1 MNLNIRQ
8 RVFRLLLVSSVMTF
22 CVLVAVLIGG
32 MLSIRYSLTEKS
44 DVLSEYSTKYIQ
56 DVMGERSKDALETLA
71 KAKAQYIEKELVDR
85 SLDAKYLSEL
95 MHRFLIL
102 PSSDMSRRNI
112 ANPMYETIESGEVY
126 MNYTPELRE
135 RGISAALAEEIDH
148 ASNISD
154 ALIPFG
160 ERYKGYESGFFVG
173 SKNGYYIALE
183 TTADGSNIPFTDDY
197 YLNYDFQKR
206 PWYEKGKDLKEP
218 AFTEVY
224 ADMNGVLG
232 VSCVTSYYDGNGD
245 FAGVISIAYS
255 MPYIYQVVVDTAVG
269 SDGFSFI
276 LDSSGDVIVSGKNEG
291 IFAVTEEQFDLR
303 TVSYTAI
310 AEVAKRMTAGETGVT
325 SVVIDGEEYYLAFAP
340 MPASGWSFGTLM
352 SRATVLAPAVAARDA
367 MQKQM
372 SDFKNDISQLFVNI
386 FIGAAVLFALLLLWM
401 SVRSSKVAKHFVE
414 PINQLT
420 AGVREFAGGNLDKKI
435 DDIKTGD
442 ELEELANSFNTM
454 TDELKKYMANLT
466 KVTSEKEKISTE
478 LNIATSIQI
487 SALPHDF
494 LEDNPNFEIYATMN
508 AAKAVGGDFYDFYLL
523 DENHLVI
530 TMADVSGK
538 GVPAALFMMRSK
550 TILKNLAM
558 TMSNPDDL
566 AAVMI
571 LANNQLCQGNDEMMF
586 VTVFMAILDLKTRKL
601 TYVNGGHNPPMI
613 YHNAEEKFDWLQME
627 ENCVLGMMEEM
638 DFVQQETQ
646 LESGDIIYL
655 YTDGVTEAMN
665 KDNEQYGEAR
675 LENCLNHI
683 NHQCKLP
690 TLLDG
695 VKKSLAEHV
704 KDAEQSDDI
713 TMLAVRLK

>member
-8 RVFRLLLVSSVMTF
+8 RVFRLVLFSSAMTF
-22 CVLVAVLIGG
+22 LVLVAVLIVG
-32 MLSIRYSLTEKS
+32 MFSIRYSLNEKS
-44 DVLSEYSTKYIQ
+44 SVLSEYSTEYIQ
-56 DVMGERSKDALETLA
+56 DVMMERSKDALETLA
-71 KAKAQYIEKELVDR
+71 KNKAQYIEKELVDR
-85 SLDAKYLSEL
+85 TWDAKFLAEL

-102 PSSDMSRRNI
+102 PSSDMSMRNI
-112 ANPMYETIESGEVY
+112 ASPMYETIQSGEPY

-135 RGISAALAEEIDH
+135 RGISATLAEEIRH

-183 TTADGSNIPFTDDY
+183 TTADGSDIPFTDDY
-197 YLNYDFQKR
+197 FLNYDFQKR

-224 ADMNGVLG
+224 ADMNGSLG
-232 VSCVTSYYDGNGD
+232 VSCVTSYYDGNGE

-255 MPYIYQVVVDTAVG
+255 MPYIYKVVVDTAVG

-276 LDSSGDVIVSGKNEG
+276 LDPSGDVIVSGKNEG
-291 IFAVTEEQFDLR
+291 IFAVTESKFDLR
-303 TVSYTAI
+303 TVSDSDI
-310 AEVAKRMTAGETGVT
+310 AEVAKRMTAGETGVA
-325 SVVIDGEEYYLAFAP
+325 SIDIDDEEYYLAFAP

-352 SRATVLAPAVAARDA
+352 SRATVLAPAIAARDE
-367 MQKQM
+367 MHKQM
-372 SDFKNDISQLFVNI
+372 SDFRNDISQLFINI
-386 FIGAAVLFALLLLWM
+386 FIGAAILFALLLAWM
-401 SVRSSKVAKHFVE
+401 FIRSSKVAKRFVE
-414 PINQLT
+414 PINKLS
-420 AGVREFAGGNLDKKI
+420 AGVREFSGGNLDKKI
-435 DDIKTGD
+435 ELHTGD
-442 ELEELANSFNTM
+442 EIEELANSFNTM
-454 TDELKKYMANLT
+454 TSELQDYMKNLT
-466 KVTSEKEKISTE
+466 KVTAEKEKISTE
-478 LNIATSIQI
+478 LNIATNIQI
-487 SALPHDF
+487 GALPHDF
-494 LEDNPNFEIYATMN
+494 LEGNANFEIFATMN

-571 LANNQLCQGNDEMMF
+571 LANNQLCQDNDEMMF
-586 VTVFMAILDLKTRKL
+586 VTVFMAMIDLKTQKL
-601 TYVNGGHNPPMI
+601 IYVNGGHNPPMI
-613 YHNAEEKFDWLQME
+613 YHNSQEKFDWLPME
-627 ENCVLGMMEEM
+627 QNCVLGMMDGM
-638 DFVQQETQ
+638 DYVQQEIQ
-646 LESGDIIYL
+646 LDHGDIIYL
-655 YTDGVTEAMN
+655 YTDGVTEAMDKQN
-665 KDNEQYGEAR
+665 NQYGEAR
-675 LENCLNHI
+675 LEKCLNSI
-683 NHQCKLP
+683 NHQCKLQ

-704 KDAEQSDDI
+704 KDADQSDDI